1 MRGDELLEDRT
12 SAGIIGAFY
21 AVYNTLGFGFL
32 EQAYSLALEREL
44 LARGHTVSREFTVIV
59 MYKGEPLI
67 RHRLDMVVDEKV
79 VVETK
84 STVRLPLFSKR
95 QTLNYLRASSLTV
108 GFVLHFGPVADFH
121 RLVHTRK
128 NVI

>member
-1 MRGDELLEDRT
+1 
-12 SAGIIGAFY
+12 
-21 AVYNTLGFGFL
+21 
-32 EQAYSLALEREL
+32 
-44 LARGHTVSREFTVIV
+44 